1 MRKDKNTFN
10 ILVVEDNPGDFILVE
25 DFLTEQIQHPVITH
39 VKNFRQALSVL
50 NEGKNCFDVI
60 LLDLTLPDKS
70 GHDLI
75 KEMLPLTEKSP
86 VIILTGYP
94 DIDSSIQ
101 SISEGISDY
110 LIKDDLNAV
119 SLYKSI
125 IYCIERRKGI
135 QQLKESEKRYSDLFR
150 LNPQPMW
157 LYDPET
163 MRFVQVNQAAIDHY
177 GYTEQEFLN
186 MTILDIRPEEDIQKV
201 KARIAN
207 YNSKTNKVHIGNF
220 RHYKKSKELI
230 EVEIYS
236 NMVMI
241 KEKQYRLVIAT
252 DVTEKTLFEHTITR
266 AIIKAQENERYEIG
280 AELHD
285 NVCQILATSQM
296 SLGMLKQSLTSS
308 AMPLFDQSNNY
319 ITLAIQEIRNLS
331 HQLAPAFINNSTLE
345 SAFEMLLG
353 DANIE
358 EQYNIT
364 LYFDKDFEKAG
375 IDKELQLNLYRIL
388 QEQLRN
394 ILKYA
399 GGANIEVDVLIN
411 KNKLKMRISDDGAGF
426 EVAKV
431 KGGIGLSNMKRRVEL
446 FSGKFEIFSSPGNGC
461 EIIIDIPLHN
471 ETTPLFSKQISISF

>member
-1 MRKDKNTFN
+1 
-10 ILVVEDNPGDFILVE
+10 
-25 DFLTEQIQHPVITH
+25 
-39 VKNFRQALSVL
+39 
-50 NEGKNCFDVI
+50 
-60 LLDLTLPDKS
+60 
-70 GHDLI
+70 
-75 KEMLPLTEKSP
+75 
-86 VIILTGYP
+86 
-94 DIDSSIQ
+94 
-101 SISEGISDY
+101 
-110 LIKDDLNAV
+110 
-119 SLYKSI
+119 
-125 IYCIERRKGI
+125 
-135 QQLKESEKRYSDLFR
+135 
-150 LNPQPMW
+150 
-157 LYDPET
+157 
-163 MRFVQVNQAAIDHY
+163 
-177 GYTEQEFLN
+177 
-186 MTILDIRPEEDIQKV
+186 
-201 KARIAN
+201 
-207 YNSKTNKVHIGNF
+207 
-220 RHYKKSKELI
+220 
-230 EVEIYS
+230 
-236 NMVMI
+236 
-241 KEKQYRLVIAT
+241 
-252 DVTEKTLFEHTITR
+252 
-266 AIIKAQENERYEIG
+266 
-280 AELHD
+280 
-285 NVCQILATSQM
+285 
-296 SLGMLKQSLTSS
+296 MLKQSLTSS

-471 ETTPLFSKQISISF
+471 ETTHLFSKQISISF